1 MAFRAGKV
9 STKFVVILASI
20 WLVAVTLVYGVVAS
34 PVLGGQ
40 NNYVDRTQ
48 DFWITVPE
56 QGELH
61 LWTDLCDDTAAPWCP
76 GTVDSMLWLYD
87 SNGVLLAAN
96 DDSFTDHTG
105 GYSLASTIRISV
117 PAGEYRVRAG
127 VCCGDP
133 TADRF
138 YGNHYYMISN
148 FDAELAP
155 GTPSATWTP
164 TPQPTPTPTPEPTPT
179 PTPEPTPTPVPSP
192 YLNVPT
198 GLIVTVYTN
207 GDVNLAWDAPVDS
220 GTLVE
225 RYAITW
231 RVGELGWGVGSN
243 ETSITLPWQVFAA
256 TGGPDVEYAFTIRAD
271 NNTLAVYSSESVS
284 VSVILFAPVPPTPSP
299 TPEPTPT
306 PTPEPTPTPTP
317 TQTPEPP
324 TPSPSVAPTPTPEP
338 SVTPTPTPQPTP
350 SPEVTNEPTPDP
362 TATPEPSPEPSPTP
376 TDSPSPS
383 PDPSPVPTDAPGPI
397 DPGAAVEAVTEAIG
411 EAAAAVSEAV
421 GEAAAAV
428 SEAVGAAAET
438 VANLGNDITEEER
451 EEARTVVGP
460 AVIMTTIAQAAASAA
475 AMRSGGNSGG
485 WSGGGGDGP
494 KKRPGGGRGKPSA
507 RRVAARN
514 VTKPSPAKAQDSKP
528 IKGGQRRNLK

>member
-1 MAFRAGKV
+1 M
-9 STKFVVILASI
+9 STKIIVALATI
-20 WLVAVTLVYGVVAS
+20 WLILSTLVFGLVTS
-34 PVLGGQ
+34 PAFGAQ

-61 LWTDLCDDTAAPWCP
+61 LWTDLCDDTIAPWCP

-87 SNGVLLAAN
+87 STGTLIAAN

-105 GYSLASTIRISV
+105 GYSLASTIRVSV

-138 YGNHYYMISN
+138 NGNHYYMISN

-179 PTPEPTPTPVPSP
+179 PTPEPTPTPTPSP
-192 YLNVPT
+192 YLNAPT
-198 GLIVTVYTN
+198 GLMVTVYAN
-207 GDVNLAWDAPVDS
+207 GDVNLTWDAPLDS
-220 GTLVE
+220 GTPVE

-243 ETSITLPWQVFAA
+243 ETSITLPWQVFAS
-256 TGGPDVEYAFTIRAD
+256 TGGSDVEYAFTIRAD
-271 NNTLAVYSSESVS
+271 NNTLAVYSGESVP
-284 VSVILFAPVPPTPSP
+284 VSVILFAPIPPTPS
-299 TPEPTPT
+299 PT

-317 TQTPEPP
+317 TPEPTPSPTPTPEPTPTPTPEPP

-338 SVTPTPTPQPTP
+338 SVSP
-350 SPEVTNEPTPDP
+350 SPEPTPAPSEEPTNEPTP
-362 TATPEPSPEPSPTP
+362 TPEESV
-376 TDSPSPS
+376 SPS
-383 PDPSPVPTDAPGPI
+383 PDPSPVPTDTPGPI
-397 DPGAAVEAVTEAIG
+397 DPGAAVDAVT
-411 EAAAAVSEAV
+411 EAV
-421 GEAAAAV
+421 GEAVTAAAEAV
-428 SEAVGAAAET
+428 GEAVTAVTEAVGAAAET
-438 VANLGNDITEEER
+438 VANLGNDISEEER
-451 EEARTVVGP
+451 ETARETVVP
-460 AVIMTTIAQAAASAA
+460 AIILTQIATAAVAAA
-475 AMRSGGNSGG
+475 RSTSGGG

-494 KKRPGGGRGKPSA
+494 KKGV
-507 RRVAARN
+507 RRAGP
-514 VTKPSPAKAQDSKP
+514 KSGP
-528 IKGGQRRNLK
+528 KGGSRVRANAQTKSPVKSAQGNGTVKNEYGSKTRKGLL